1 MNGLFAFLIARWA
14 LSFIG
19 TALLAALLW
28 FFGPFLSLFEGWE
41 IRVALI
47 ALMFLV
53 WAGVNLFLDWRRRRR
68 DAALAEGIA
77 APADPSAL
85 ASVEEAAALQDKLST
100 ALTLLRKARGTK
112 GYLYE
117 QPWYVIIG
125 PPGAGKTTALLNAGL
140 RFPLAAEMGQNAVAG
155 VGL

>member
-53 WAGVNLFLDWRRRRR
+53 WAGVNLLLDWRRRRR
-68 DAALAEGIA
+68 DGRLLPLCAARA
-77 APADPSAL
+77 SA
-85 ASVEEAAALQDKLST
+85 
-100 ALTLLRKARGTK
+100 
-112 GYLYE
+112 
-117 QPWYVIIG
+117 
-125 PPGAGKTTALLNAGL
+125 
-140 RFPLAAEMGQNAVAG
+140 
-155 VGL
+155 